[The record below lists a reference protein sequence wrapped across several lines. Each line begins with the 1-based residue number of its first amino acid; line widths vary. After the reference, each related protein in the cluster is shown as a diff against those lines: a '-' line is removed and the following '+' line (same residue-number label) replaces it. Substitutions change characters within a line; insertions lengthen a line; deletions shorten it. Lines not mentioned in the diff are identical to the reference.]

1 MPFMK
6 IISKAKGVKK
16 KVGDI
21 LLIEDEEIK
30 DGVSVDVDG
39 NEYPSE
45 ILAPLTP
52 EEEAQCLKVEELPI

>member
-6 IISKAKGVKK
+6 VISKAKGVKSNI
-16 KVGDI
+16 GDV
-21 LLIEDEEIK
+21 LLIEEEEVR
-30 DGVSVDVDG
+30 DGISVDVDG

-52 EEEAQCLKVEELPI
+52 EEEAQCLKVEEIPI

>member
-6 IISKAKGVKK
+6 VISKAKGVKSNI
-16 KVGDI
+16 GDV
-21 LLIEDEEIK
+21 LLIEDEEVR
-30 DGVSVDVDG
+30 DGISVDVDG

-52 EEEAQCLKVEELPI
+52 EEEAQCLKVEEIQI

>member
-6 IISKAKGVKK
+6 IIRKAKGVKK
-16 KVGDI
+16 KVGDV
-21 LLIEDEEIK
+21 LLIEDEEIR

-52 EEEAQCLKVEELPI
+52 EEEAQCLQVEELPI